1 MKRDSIL
8 VIALAL
14 IALACFPL
22 LGLVFSNATPQ
33 PIAQIIATE
42 TPTTVPTA
50 IVTATPTVSL
60 SPTPFPR
67 AYLLPFR
74 QVFAIGQ
81 SQPVTGTTTLLY
93 ENGTDVFLL
102 IGRQDKYAHLQTPDG
117 KLSFW
122 TAAENVST
130 GSPASAQ
137 YDLSGRGKTIRLVP
151 SVGYA
156 CLHEDAPPPTFST
169 CKPSPDF
176 SSAKLV
182 AKITSGSVTMYLV
195 EIDGKNY
202 YMPPETVLT
211 IP

>member
-1 MKRDSIL
+1 MNRDSIL
-8 VIALAL
+8 VLTLAV

-22 LGLVFSNATPQ
+22 LGLVFSNASPQ
-33 PIAQIIATE
+33 SIAQIAATE
-42 TPTTVPTA
+42 TPTVPLT
-50 IVTATPTVSL
+50 TATPTVFL

-137 YDLSGRGKTIRLVP
+137 YDLSGRGKTVRLVP

-156 CLHEDAPPPTFST
+156 CLHEDVPPPTFST

-202 YMPPETVLT
+202 YLPSENVLT